1 MNTINVSPLSSNN
14 PCTPSISFSF
24 LNYYLNIKSQIL
36 EMFDKDS
43 DLSGNK
49 IEDAIRI
56 INPYE
61 FIFSKVPGSKY
72 SVSKLKPSSNLF
84 YDLFEIYSNLNCFDN
99 FHSSSSL
106 KSLHISPNH
115 VDSIECF
122 EMFREGFDDEIVW
135 WNTLNIDHFTDID
148 KKFDFM
154 FLEYNFSNNKEYFN
168 FLTNSISCVL
178 KNQNYNGNLVLKI
191 GDIFHKPTTDCLY
204 FLTSLYEKVYIA
216 KPYTNNI
223 SSNEKYVVCKQFKHN
238 STSNL
243 YLRLNYL
250 KLIIF
255 SKKLED
261 NHITDILDANVP
273 YYFKN
278 KIDDLNIIIG
288 QQQLEAMDLLISIFK
303 NKNKNEKIEN
313 IKKSNIQKSVA
324 WCEKYKIPYNKFT
337 EKINIFL
344 PIINNP
350 THNPNENR
358 NDNYDNS
365 NNNNHNHNHNN
376 GLSCNS

>member
-1 MNTINVSPLSSNN
+1 MNTINVNPISSSN

-24 LNYYLNIKSQIL
+24 LNYYVNIKSQIT
-36 EMFDKDS
+36 EMFEKDV
-43 DLSGNK
+43 DLSDNT

-72 SVSKLKPSSNLF
+72 SVSKLKPNSNLF
-84 YDLFEIYSNLNCFDN
+84 YDLFEIYSNLSCLDN
-99 FHSSSSL
+99 FSNCGSL

-122 EMFREGFDDEIVW
+122 EMFREGFDDEIIW
-135 WNTLNIDHFTDID
+135 WNNLDIDHFTDID

-154 FLEYNFSNNKEYFN
+154 FLEENYSNSREYFS
-168 FLTNSISCVL
+168 FLTKSISCVL

-204 FLTSLYEKVYIA
+204 YLTSLYEKVYIA

-223 SSNEKYVVCKQFKHN
+223 SSSEKYIICKQFKHN
-238 STSNL
+238 SNTSSL

-255 SKKLED
+255 LKKLED

-303 NKNKNEKIEN
+303 NKNKQEKIEN

-344 PIINNP
+344 PI
-350 THNPNENR
+350 T
-358 NDNYDNS
+358 
-365 NNNNHNHNHNN
+365 NHNDDT
-376 GLSCNS
+376 GGTKVGGPST

>member
-1 MNTINVSPLSSNN
+1 
-14 PCTPSISFSF
+14 
-24 LNYYLNIKSQIL
+24 
-36 EMFDKDS
+36 
-43 DLSGNK
+43 
-49 IEDAIRI
+49 
-56 INPYE
+56 
-61 FIFSKVPGSKY
+61 
-72 SVSKLKPSSNLF
+72 
-84 YDLFEIYSNLNCFDN
+84 
-99 FHSSSSL
+99 
-106 KSLHISPNH
+106 
-115 VDSIECF
+115 
-122 EMFREGFDDEIVW
+122 
-135 WNTLNIDHFTDID
+135 
-148 KKFDFM
+148 
-154 FLEYNFSNNKEYFN
+154 
-168 FLTNSISCVL
+168 
-178 KNQNYNGNLVLKI
+178 
-191 GDIFHKPTTDCLY
+191 
-204 FLTSLYEKVYIA
+204 
-216 KPYTNNI
+216 
-223 SSNEKYVVCKQFKHN
+223 
-238 STSNL
+238 
-243 YLRLNYL
+243 L

-365 NNNNHNHNHNN
+365 NNNNHNHNHNHNHNN